1 MLIAIVNDLPLAVE
15 AIRQVLL
22 RDGSHEIAWVAY
34 DGVEAVEC
42 CRRDRPD
49 LILMDLIM
57 PRMDGVEATRRIMS
71 QTPCAILIVTANV
84 TDNQGKVFE
93 AMGAGALDVT
103 NTPVLHFSESCK
115 GADALLAKVEMLGKL
130 VGTSNSQRSDAARGY
145 LRRLVRRADC
155 LIAIGASAGGP
166 SALARILAN
175 LPEGFPAA
183 IVIVQHVDSQFAP
196 GLASW
201 LDYQTPLTVRLAR
214 EGELIQNGTVLLA
227 AGDDHLVFN
236 GPGRVGYVQRP
247 LQGLY
252 RPSIDAFF
260 NSIDKFWE
268 GQVIGVLLTG
278 MGRDGAEGLRLLR
291 QGGHH
296 TLVQDQPSSAV
307 FGMPKAAIELA
318 AADEI
323 LPLERIAPRLVRL
336 VTHRNRQRPA
346 LSIDAE
352 S

>member
-1 MLIAIVNDLPLAVE
+1 MRIAIVNDVPLAVE
-15 AIRQVLL
+15 AIRRVLL
-22 RDGSHEIAWVAY
+22 HGGSHQIAWVAY
-34 DGVEAVEC
+34 DGLEAVEC

-57 PRMDGVEATRRIMS
+57 PRMDGVEATRTIMS
-71 QTPCAILIVTANV
+71 QTPCAILVVTANM

-93 AMGAGALDVT
+93 AMGAGALDVV
-103 NTPVLHFSESCK
+103 NTPVLHWSESSK
-115 GADALLAKVEMLGKL
+115 GADALLGKVEMLGKL
-130 VGTSNSQRSDAARGY
+130 VGATENRECGIASGHLRSP
-145 LRRLVRRADC
+145 VRRADC
-155 LIAIGASAGGP
+155 LVAIGASAGGP
-166 SALARILAN
+166 SALARIVAN
-175 LPEGFPAA
+175 LPEAFPAA
-183 IVIVQHVDSQFAP
+183 LVIVQHVDAQFAP

-201 LDYQTPLTVRLAR
+201 LDYQTRMTVRLAR

-227 AGDDHLVFN
+227 GGDDHLVFS
-236 GPGRVGYVQRP
+236 GPGRLGYVRKP
-247 LQGLY
+247 LEVSY

-260 NSIDKFWE
+260 ASIDRFWE
-268 GQVIGVLLTG
+268 GRVIGVLLTG

-291 QGGHH
+291 QNGHH

-323 LPLERIAPRLVRL
+323 LPLERIAPRLIRL
-336 VTHRNRQRPA
+336 VARNYEQAR
-346 LSIDAE
+346 LTIHAE